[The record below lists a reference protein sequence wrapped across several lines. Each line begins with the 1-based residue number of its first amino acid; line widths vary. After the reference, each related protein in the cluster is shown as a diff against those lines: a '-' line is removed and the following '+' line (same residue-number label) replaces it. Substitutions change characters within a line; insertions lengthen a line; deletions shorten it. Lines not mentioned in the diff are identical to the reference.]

1 MAGNIKGITL
11 EISADTTKLDKAL
24 RDINK
29 ATRDIDRELKNVD
42 RALKFNPTSVELW
55 GQKQDLLTQKIKK
68 TQDKLKVLKAEQKQ
82 MDADG
87 VDKNSDEYKKL
98 RREIIETES
107 KLKNF
112 KGQLA
117 KIGNVK
123 LTALG
128 NQFKEVGKKMTDT
141 GKTLTQKVTVPL
153 AAIGGAALTVG
164 AKFDTA
170 MSQVA
175 ATMGKS
181 VDEVKELRD
190 FAQEMGAKTAF
201 SATEAAEALNYMALA
216 GYDVDTS
223 MKMLPTVL
231 NLAAAGA
238 MDLATASDMVT
249 DAGSALGLS
258 IEETETLIDQMAK
271 TASTTNTSVSQLGS
285 AILTVGG
292 TAKVM
297 KGGPAELAQV
307 LGLLADNGI
316 KGSEGGTA
324 FRNMILS
331 LSSPSDKAATTLERL
346 GINVFDAEGN
356 MRSMKDIMGDLGT
369 SLSKLTDEERTQAI
383 ASIFNKRDL
392 KSVNALLGTS
402 SERWDEVAKSISDA
416 GGAAEQMA
424 NTQLD
429 NMQGSLTLL
438 KSALEGAG
446 IAISDVLAP
455 YVRKLAEFITGLV
468 TKFNELDPNVKK
480 IIVMIGTAVA
490 ALGPLLVIVG
500 TVVSTIGNVLIWIGK
515 IGPAIKGVIAV
526 VTGLN
531 PVVLGIIA
539 VIAAVIAIGI
549 LLMKNWDKIKAKAL
563 EIKANVT
570 KAFNDLKTAITK
582 AFKSIGDFVT
592 KTWNNIKTATSNAW
606 NAIKTKAKTVW
617 DGIKK
622 AITEPIRKAKE
633 TIKDIID
640 KIKGFFNFNISWP
653 HIPLPHFSISPSGW
667 KLGDL
672 LKGKV
677 PKLGIEWYDQGGIFD
692 RPSVIGVGEKR
703 PEFVGALD
711 DLRKIVREESNT
723 QPPTITINV
732 YGSDNM
738 DVKEL
743 AKEVERRLIESQ
755 KRGKMAWR

>member
-11 EISADTTKLDKAL
+11 EISADTTKLDNAL

-29 ATRDIDRELKNVD
+29 ATRDVDKELRNVD

-128 NQFKEVGKKMTDT
+128 NQFKEVGKKMSDT
-141 GKTLTQKVTVPL
+141 GKTLTQKVTLPL
-153 AAIGGAALTVG
+153 AAVGGAALTVG

-216 GYDVDTS
+216 GYDTETS

-324 FRNMILS
+324 LRNMILS
-331 LSSPSDKAATTLERL
+331 LSSPTDKAATTLEQL
-346 GINVFDAEGN
+346 GIKVFDAEGN

-416 GGAAEQMA
+416 GGSAEQMA

-455 YVRKLAEFITGLV
+455 YVRQLADFITNLV

-480 IIVMIGTAVA
+480 VIVMIGTAVA

-500 TVVSTIGNVLIWIGK
+500 TVVGAIGNALIWIGK

-526 VTGLN
+526 VSGLN
-531 PVVLGIIA
+531 PMMLGIVA
-539 VIAAVIAIGI
+539 GIAAVIAIGI
-549 LLMKNWDKIKAKAL
+549 WLMKNWDKIKATAIAVKN
-563 EIKANVT
+563 NVT
-570 KAFNDLKTAITK
+570 KAFNDLKTKAVN
-582 AFKSIGDFVT
+582 AFKAIGDFVT
-592 KTWNNIKTATSNAW
+592 KTWNNIKTATSNVW
-606 NAIKTKAKTVW
+606 NAIKTKAKSVW
-617 DGIKK
+617 DGIKN
-622 AITEPIRKAKE
+622 AITKPIEKAKE
-633 TIKDIID
+633 AVKNVID

-653 HIPLPHFSISPSGW
+653 HIPLPHFSISPAGW

-677 PKLGIEWYDQGGIFD
+677 PKLGIEWYDKGGIFD

-711 DLRKIVREESNT
+711 DLRKIVREESNA
-723 QPPTITINV
+723 QPQTITINV
-732 YGSDNM
+732 YGSENM
-738 DVKEL
+738 DVQEL
-743 AKEVERRLIESQ
+743 AKEVERRLIQSQ
-755 KRGKMAWR
+755 KRGKMAWS

>member
-55 GQKQDLLTQKIKK
+55 SQKQDLLTQKIKK

-87 VDKNSDEYKKL
+87 IDKNSDEYKKL

-128 NQFKEVGKKMTDT
+128 NQFKEIGKKMTDT

-153 AAIGGAALTVG
+153 AAVGGAALTVG

-181 VDEVKELRD
+181 VDEIKELRD
-190 FAQEMGAKTAF
+190 FAQEMGATTAF

-216 GYDVDTS
+216 GYDADTS

-292 TAKVM
+292 TAKIM

-324 FRNMILS
+324 LRNMILS
-331 LSSPSDKAATTLERL
+331 LSSPTDKAATTLEQL
-346 GINVFDAEGN
+346 GIKVFDAEGN

-402 SERWDEVAKSISDA
+402 ADRWDEVATAISEA
-416 GGAAEQMA
+416 GGSAEQMA

-429 NMQGSLTLL
+429 NMAGSLTLL

-480 IIVMIGTAVA
+480 VIVMIGMAVA

-500 TVVSTIGNVLIWIGK
+500 TVVSTIGNALIWIGK

-582 AFKSIGDFVT
+582 AFKSIGEFVT

-606 NAIKTKAKTVW
+606 TAIKTKAKTVW
-617 DGIKK
+617 GGIKK

-633 TIKDIID
+633 TVKDIID

>member
-29 ATRDIDRELKNVD
+29 ATRDVDRELRNVD
-42 RALKFNPTSVELW
+42 RALKFNPSSVELW
-55 GQKQDLLTQKIKK
+55 SQKQDLLTQKIKK
-68 TQDKLKVLKAEQKQ
+68 TEDKLKVLKAEQKQ

-128 NQFKEVGKKMTDT
+128 NQFKEIGKKMSDT

-164 AKFDTA
+164 SKFDTA

-181 VDEVKELRD
+181 VDEIKELRD
-190 FAQEMGAKTAF
+190 FAQEMGSKTAF

-216 GYDVDTS
+216 GYDADTS

-324 FRNMILS
+324 LRNMILS
-331 LSSPSDKAATTLERL
+331 LSSPTDKAATTLERL

-416 GGAAEQMA
+416 GGSAEQMA

-429 NMQGSLTLL
+429 NMAGSLTLL

-455 YVRKLAEFITGLV
+455 YVRQLADFITGLV

-480 IIVMIGTAVA
+480 VIVMIGTAVA
-490 ALGPLLVIVG
+490 ALGPLLVIIG
-500 TVVSTIGNVLIWIGK
+500 TVVSTIGNALIWIGK

-526 VTGLN
+526 VSGLN
-531 PVVLGIIA
+531 PMMLAIVAG
-539 VIAAVIAIGI
+539 IAAVIAIGI
-549 LLMKNWDKIKAKAL
+549 WLMKNWDKIKATA
-563 EIKANVT
+563 INVKNSVVKT
-570 KAFNDLKTAITK
+570 FNSLKTAITN
-582 AFKSIGDFVT
+582 AFKAIGQFVA

-606 NAIKTKAKTVW
+606 NAIKTKAKSVW

-633 TIKDIID
+633 TVKDVID

-677 PKLGIEWYDQGGIFD
+677 PKLGIEWYDKGGIFD

-711 DLRKIVREESNT
+711 DLRKIVREESNA
-723 QPPTITINV
+723 QPQTITINV
-732 YGSDNM
+732 YGSENM
-738 DVKEL
+738 DVQEL
-743 AKEVERRLIESQ
+743 AKEVERRLIQSQ
-755 KRGKMAWR
+755 KRGKMAWS